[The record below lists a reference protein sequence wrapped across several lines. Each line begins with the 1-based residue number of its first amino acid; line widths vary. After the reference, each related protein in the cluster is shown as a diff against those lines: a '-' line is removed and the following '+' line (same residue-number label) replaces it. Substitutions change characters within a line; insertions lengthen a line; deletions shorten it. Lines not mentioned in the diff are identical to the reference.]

1 MEILRV
7 VDAEADTGEFIQ
19 DASQAFLSTYSPPR
33 IHHVKQQINRCMQ
46 HMVERELDYNERLGR
61 AIFH

>member
-19 DASQAFLSTYSPPR
+19 DASQTFLSTYSPPR
-33 IHHVKQQINRCMQ
+33 MHHGKQQIKRCVEN
-46 HMVERELDYNERLGR
+46 MVERERDQNEKLRR
-61 AIFH
+61 ATFH